1 MLTINDKMKR
11 IKDINLALTRIDME
25 MEALTDVF
33 NMWKHEADNIPFE
46 SDEKFMAYVDH
57 YAEAWRELHTMKES
71 LEKFKKE
78 WVNAESSI
86 VVK

>member
-46 SDEKFMAYVDH
+46 SDEKFMEYVNH
-57 YAEAWRELHTMKES
+57 YVEAWRELHTMKKS